1 MARDCAVDL
10 SLQQDDRSTAQ
21 SRAMNSVLSHI
32 RGDASAA
39 RSRAVSSTPN
49 SNRERASNATEVLAS
64 PIPQLPVSGASSNSD
79 YHVIVC

>member
-1 MARDCAVDL
+1 
-10 SLQQDDRSTAQ
+10 
-21 SRAMNSVLSHI
+21 MNSVLSHI

-49 SNRERASNATEVLAS
+49 SNRERATNATEVLAS
-64 PIPQLPVSGASSNSD
+64 PIPQQPVSGASSNSD